1 VTEIETAIAENR
13 KGVDEFIEAARAVP
27 PARWQTPRAKGAWS
41 PAQIVEHLAVT
52 YEFNRRVVAGT
63 APPLPLLLRYVLAPL
78 LRRWVITN
86 TLEAGRF
93 TRKGRTPKFLMPSA
107 TPPDVDTVIARLNVA
122 VTGLEGDLRS
132 RHPEARHTVAHPA
145 FGTIATH
152 DWMRVQAIHARH
164 HRDQLTST

>member
-13 KGVDEFIEAARAVP
+13 RAVEEFIAAARAVP
-27 PARWQTPRAKGAWS
+27 STRWQTPRAGGAWS

-52 YEFNRRVVAGT
+52 YEFNRQVVAGT
-63 APPLPLLLRYVLAPL
+63 GPPLPLLLRPMRPL
-78 LRRWVITN
+78 LRRMVITN
-86 TLEAGRF
+86 TLQAGRF

-107 TPPDVDTVIARLNVA
+107 TPPDVDTVVARLNAAVA
-122 VTGLEGDLRS
+122 GLDGDLRS

-152 DWMRVQAIHARH
+152 DWIRVQAIHARH